1 MNTFRLCLSIMLSIS
16 QAGTLKA
23 QLVDFNEVVQPVD
36 VKALDLSEYLVQL
49 AWLNQPQSAAAQ
61 EEMLQAMDEARVT
74 GKEWMRDVQA
84 TVNINEANIN
94 GPDDQGNVFYPRY
107 NLGINLNLYN
117 ILSQKPK
124 NDVQKRDITI
134 ASHEINQRKLEIRA
148 ETLTRYQ
155 RFKLMQELVK
165 TRTLVE
171 QESYNNFVL
180 IQQLY
185 KNDERTFEDYSS
197 ASTMYYQAQEA
208 RIRSESDQLIA
219 KYQLEAMI
227 GIRWEQVQHPE
238 K

>member
-1 MNTFRLCLSIMLSIS
+1 MLSIL
-16 QAGTLKA
+16 QAGSLCA
-23 QLVDFNEVVQPVD
+23 QLVDFNEVVQPLD
-36 VKALDLSEYLVQL
+36 VKARDLNEYLVQL
-49 AWLNQPQSAAAQ
+49 AWLNQPQSAAAN
-61 EEMLQAMDEARVT
+61 EEMLREMDEARVT

-107 NLGINLNLYN
+107 NLGINVNLFN

-124 NDVQKRDITI
+124 NDVQKREIKI

-148 ETLTRYQ
+148 ETLSRYQ

-185 KNDERTFEDYSS
+185 KNDERTFEDYSA
-197 ASTMYYQAQEA
+197 ASSMYYQAQEA
-208 RIRSESDQLIA
+208 RIRAESDQLIA
-219 KYQLEAMI
+219 KFQLEEMI